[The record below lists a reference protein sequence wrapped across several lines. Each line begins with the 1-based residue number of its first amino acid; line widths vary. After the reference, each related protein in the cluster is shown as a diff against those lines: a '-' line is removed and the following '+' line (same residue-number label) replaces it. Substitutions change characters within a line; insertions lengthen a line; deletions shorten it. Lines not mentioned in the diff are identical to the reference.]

1 MDSPI
6 DKLRKSHHYGRYK
19 IVRELIKGKGKN
31 LLDIGCGSP
40 AACMK
45 DASFLRFL
53 GYGQGIDIVP
63 RDIEFPFKIGSITD
77 IPFPDK
83 SFEVVTAIEVMEHI
97 DNPLDAFKEILRV
110 LKKGG
115 TYVMSTPNNTK
126 FFLTFWFFWEKTFGQ
141 EWHHTHLTEH
151 RKEEWLEMI
160 KKTGL
165 FKIVRV
171 VDHWKI
177 NTIYQLEKIE
187 KPSSKKKSLR

>member
-19 IVRELIKGKGKN
+19 VVRGLIRDKGKN
-31 LLDIGCGSP
+31 LLDVGCGSP
-40 AACMK
+40 ASCMK

-63 RDIEFPFKIGSITD
+63 RKIEFPFKIGSITD

-83 SFEVVTAIEVMEHI
+83 SFDVVTAIEVMEHI
-97 DNPLDAFKEILRV
+97 DNPLEAFKEIHRV

-126 FFLTFWFFWEKTFGQ
+126 FFLTFWWFWEKSFGQ

-165 FKIVRV
+165 FKIVKV

-187 KPSSKKKSLR
+187 KPSSKKK

>member
-19 IVRELIKGKGKN
+19 VVRGLIQDKGKN
-31 LLDIGCGSP
+31 LLDVGCGSP
-40 AACMK
+40 ASCMK

-63 RDIEFPFKIGSITD
+63 RKIEFPFKIGSITD

-83 SFEVVTAIEVMEHI
+83 SFDVVTAIEVMEHI
-97 DNPLDAFKEILRV
+97 DNPLEAFKEIHRV

-126 FFLTFWFFWEKTFGQ
+126 FFLTFWWFWEKSFGQ

-165 FKIVRV
+165 FKIVKV

-187 KPSSKKKSLR
+187 KPSSKKK